1 MGNEHP
7 EGLKGVSFRGFN
19 GWQDATCGLLGSF
32 KMAEEGN
39 KDGGSETP
47 EAVPFACLNT

>member
-1 MGNEHP
+1 MGNGHP

-19 GWQDATCGLLGSF
+19 GWHAATCGLLGTL

-39 KDGGSETP
+39 KDGSGETP
-47 EAVPFACLNT
+47 EAVSFVCLNT